1 MKLYTIQLSSYEKP
15 SYFSRIFSEYRNEMG
30 EFLRT
35 VNWRSTGYGIGY
47 FVCYVFGQVYPS
59 LTSLCELLEPLI
71 VTMGLVSTADASRVR
86 SIVRAVDVIAFKAKV
101 DPATLVP
108 FGESAIK

>member
-1 MKLYTIQLSSYEKP
+1 
-15 SYFSRIFSEYRNEMG
+15 MG

-47 FVCYVFGQVYPS
+47 FACTVIGTAYPS
-59 LTSLCELLEPLI
+59 LTSLCEVLEPLI
-71 VTMGLVSTADASRVR
+71 VTMGLVSTADAARVR
-86 SIVRAVDVIAFKAKV
+86 SVVRAVDVIAFKAKV

-108 FGESAIK
+108 FGDSNIK

>member
-1 MKLYTIQLSSYEKP
+1 
-15 SYFSRIFSEYRNEMG
+15 MG

-47 FVCYVFGQVYPS
+47 FVCYVFGQIYPS

-108 FGESAIK
+108 FGDSNIK

>member
-1 MKLYTIQLSSYEKP
+1 MKLYTIRSSSYEKP

-47 FVCYVFGQVYPS
+47 FVCTVAGTMYPS
-59 LTSLCELLEPLI
+59 LTSLCEVMEPLI
-71 VTMGLVSTADASRVR
+71 VTMGLISTADAARVR
-86 SIVRAVDVIAFKAKV
+86 SVVRAVDVIAFKAKV

-108 FGESAIK
+108 FGDSNLK